1 MTKNFFY
8 TVLLSVVNLLFPL
21 LSFPYASHIL
31 GPEGIGS
38 VQMAI
43 SFAQYFALFAALGIP
58 IYGITEIARHRH
70 HPENLSR
77 AFSELSIIFFVASW
91 VMFLIYLIIIYS
103 LPFFQTHFRL
113 YLQAGLLVLLSFTY
127 TDWFFSGIEA
137 FRSITLRSVLIK
149 VISLILL
156 YLCVQSK
163 QDYESYLLIVIFS
176 ILGNQ
181 LLSFLLSLRITKL
194 RIQHLQFKKHVKPLF
209 FLFSTTLAA
218 SIYTMLDTVLL
229 GFLADNHSVGL
240 YTASIKLVKLTIP
253 IVTAMGVI
261 LIPSI
266 TRLFEENAQ
275 QKLQELLTT
284 SFEFLVFFAIP
295 VSIGLA
301 ILAPECIL
309 VFSGNQFTGSI
320 PVMQILSILPVLIGF
335 GHFYCF
341 QILLPAGKTQY
352 IFYAVLGGVMVCLL
366 LNLLLVPHWKSIGA
380 AIANVVTEC
389 LVTAGYIYYMRR
401 FFKPT
406 LPWKY
411 TLHSLIACLSFLPI
425 IYWIRQFHFFPILTL
440 LIAAIICSLTF
451 FAIQW
456 WIFRHQFLLNF
467 IRPFQDWLLRKKKY
481 MPDEY

>member
-8 TVLLSVVNLLFPL
+8 TVLLSVANLLFPL
-21 LSFPYASHIL
+21 LSFPYASHVL
-31 GPEGIGS
+31 GPEGIGA
-38 VQMAI
+38 VQMSI

-70 HPENLSR
+70 HPENLSK

-103 LPFFQTHFRL
+103 IPFFQSHIRL

-127 TDWFFSGIEA
+127 TDWFFSGLEA
-137 FRSITLRSVLIK
+137 FKSITLRSVLIK
-149 VISLILL
+149 IISLVLL
-156 YLCVQSK
+156 YICVK
-163 QDYESYLLIVIFS
+163 TKNDYEPYLLIVVFS

-181 LLSFLLSLRITKL
+181 LLSFILSLRITKL
-194 RIQHLQFKKHVKPLF
+194 QFNQLHFKKHVKPLF

-266 TRLFEENAQ
+266 TRLFEAGAQ
-275 QKLQELLTT
+275 QKLQELLSS
-284 SFEFLVFFAIP
+284 SFEFLIFFAIP
-295 VSIGLA
+295 VSVALA
-301 ILAPECIL
+301 LLAPECIL

-320 PVMQILSILPVLIGF
+320 PVMQILSLLPILIGF

-341 QILLPAGKTQY
+341 QILLPAGKTQH
-352 IFYAVLGGVMVCLL
+352 IFYAVVGGVVVCLL

-380 AIANVVTEC
+380 AIANVTTEC
-389 LVTAGYIYYMRR
+389 VVTGGYIYYMRR
-401 FFKPT
+401 FFNPS

-411 TLHSLIACLSFLPI
+411 VLHSLAACITFFPI
-425 IYWIRQFHFFPILTL
+425 IYWIRLFHFFPVVTL
-440 LIAAIICSLTF
+440 LIAALLCSLTF

-456 WIFRHQFLLNF
+456 WLFRHQFLLNF
-467 IRPFQDWLLRKKKY
+467 IKPLQDWLVRKKKY

>member
-70 HPENLSR
+70 HPENLSK
-77 AFSELSIIFFVASW
+77 AFSELTIIFFVASW
-91 VMFLIYLIIIYS
+91 VMFLIYLIIIYTV
-103 LPFFQTHFRL
+103 PFFHTHFRL
-113 YLQAGLLVLLSFTY
+113 YLLAGSLVLLSFTY
-127 TDWFFSGIEA
+127 TDWFFSGLEA
-137 FRSITLRSVLIK
+137 FKSITLRSVLIK
-149 VISLILL
+149 LISLLLL
-156 YLCVQSK
+156 YVCVRSK
-163 QDYESYLLIVIFS
+163 NDFTPYLLIVVFS

-181 LLSFLLSLRITKL
+181 ILSFILSLRITSLQLK
-194 RIQHLQFKKHVKPLF
+194 QLQFAKHVKPLF

-266 TRLFEENAQ
+266 TRYFEEGSKE
-275 QKLQELLTT
+275 KLQDLLTT
-284 SFEFLVFFAIP
+284 SFEFLIFFAIP
-295 VSIGLA
+295 VSAALA
-301 ILAPECIL
+301 LLAPECIL

-320 PVMQILSILPVLIGF
+320 PVMQILSLLPILIGF

-341 QILLPAGKTQY
+341 QILLPAGKTQQ
-352 IFYAVLGGVMVCLL
+352 IFYAVLGGVVICLL
-366 LNLLLVPHWKSIGA
+366 LNVLLVPHWKSIGA
-380 AIANVVTEC
+380 AIANVATEC
-389 LVTAGYIYYMRR
+389 VVTAGYIYYMRR
-401 FFKPT
+401 FYKPT

-411 TLHSLIACLSFLPI
+411 ALHSMVACVTFIPI
-425 IYWIRQFHFFPILTL
+425 IYYIRQLHVLPILTL
-440 LIAAIICSLTF
+440 LMAAILCSISF

-467 IRPFQDWLLRKKKY
+467 IKPLQDWLLRKKNY